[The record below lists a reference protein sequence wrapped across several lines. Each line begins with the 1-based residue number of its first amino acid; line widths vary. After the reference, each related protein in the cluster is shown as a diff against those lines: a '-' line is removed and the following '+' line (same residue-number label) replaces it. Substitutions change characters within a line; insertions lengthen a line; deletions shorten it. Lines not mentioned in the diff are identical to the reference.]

1 MDSHSSQEVR
11 GRKAQS
17 FVCFLLVKKL
27 SVCKG
32 HLLVH
37 LISASAH
44 PGKVSWMVAEYRS
57 ISINCLTLDRS
68 SPALGGTKVS
78 NFLI

>member
-44 PGKVSWMVAEYRS
+44 PGKVRIWCSG
-57 ISINCLTLDRS
+57 IILS
-68 SPALGGTKVS
+68 SFDAY
-78 NFLI
+78 